1 MSIIKKI
8 FPSKKKSKLDQR
20 YNHLIFDLYYQ
31 SAYNAAHYYCGD
43 ALMSEEAAQEAIFK
57 TIQNLDQLQ
66 DPDKIEAWIKKI
78 AVNNVKAAYNKNKK
92 VVSLE
97 VTAPIID
104 SFENGPEFIFDS
116 QETREAINRIVQT
129 LDPSIKQII
138 HLHYYEQVKVR
149 EIAQLLEKPEGT
161 IKTTLYKGRNIIK
174 NQLIKEGHMMIG
186 PKGGVKVE

>member
-1 MSIIKKI
+1 MSIIKRF
-8 FPSKKKSKLDQR
+8 FPIKEKPEIDQN
-20 YNHLIFDLYYQ
+20 YSHLIFDLYYQ
-31 SAYNAAHYYCGD
+31 SAYNSAYKYCGD
-43 ALMSEEAAQEAIFK
+43 ALLSEEAAQEAIFK
-57 TIQNLDQLQ
+57 AIQNLDQLQ

-78 AVNNVKAAYNKNKK
+78 AVNNVRAAYNKNKK

-116 QETREAINRIVQT
+116 QETREAVNRIVQT
-129 LDPSIKQII
+129 LDPFIKQII

-161 IKTTLYKGRNIIK
+161 IKTALYKGRNIIK

-186 PKGGVKVE
+186 PKGGVIVE